1 MQIKDVDGYSFIE
14 NILILKNSVPSSDI
28 TQQIIRKTVCWTMYF
43 SLIKVSRIIYET
55 CFVRKI

>member
-28 TQQIIRKTVCWTMYF
+28 TQQIIRNTFSCKLDNIYF
-43 SLIKVSRIIYET
+43 FDIGK
-55 CFVRKI
+55 

>member
-28 TQQIIRKTVCWTMYF
+28 TQQIIRKTVSWT
-43 SLIKVSRIIYET
+43 IYL
-55 CFVRKI
+55 FFDIGK

>member
-28 TQQIIRKTVCWTMYF
+28 AHQIIRNIVDNQ
-43 SLIKVSRIIYET
+43 
-55 CFVRKI
+55 KIA

>member
-28 TQQIIRKTVCWTMYF
+28 TQKMIRNNCKLDNISF
-43 SLIKVSRIIYET
+43 FDIGK
-55 CFVRKI
+55 

>member
-28 TQQIIRKTVCWTMYF
+28 TQQIIRNPYE
-43 SLIKVSRIIYET
+43 IIGDNQ
-55 CFVRKI
+55 

>member
-28 TQQIIRKTVCWTMYF
+28 TQQIIRNTFNCKLDNISF
-43 SLIKVSRIIYET
+43 FDIGK
-55 CFVRKI
+55 